1 MRNGGNIRSF
11 RRVIPIN
18 PCLTK
23 YFGGLE
29 ITRTEAANLLKNLLC
44 VCTMGE
50 LERLIKRRELPPCV
64 LLLFRVLCCD
74 ADDGQSDMLLSIMDS
89 VF

>member
-1 MRNGGNIRSF
+1 MRFGTRIRSF
-11 RRVIPIN
+11 GRVIATN
-18 PCLTK
+18 ACLAK

-29 ITRTEAANLLKNLLC
+29 ITRNEANNLLKNLLC

-50 LERLIKRRELPPCV
+50 LERLVKNQELPPC
-64 LLLFRVLCCD
+64 LLLLMKVLFRD
-74 ADDGQSDMLLSIMDS
+74 ADDGQCDTLLSIMDT